1 MLNQHKILRVL
12 QLISYLQEAP
22 HKTINQLATF
32 LDSTE
37 RTVYRYLD
45 LLRECGF
52 DLHKDH
58 NQRYYIEQQPSDGIY
73 FTPEEAQL
81 LKSLVLS
88 TGKSSKLKDSLLSK
102 IYMGS
107 ELPMV
112 ATHLLH
118 AKNGKAVERLT
129 KAMMNK
135 EQVLLKKYQSINSES
150 ISDRLVEPFGF
161 TENYHT
167 VMAFEPSTQKN
178 KTYNIDRIGSVEY
191 TGTLF
196 KYETLHEQ
204 QIPDVFGFAFSGKK
218 YPLRLELSFKEFLLL
233 KDRYPLIAPFTSY
246 HPKLDRYV
254 LEVEVNDL
262 RPVEGMV
269 SKG

>member
-1 MLNQHKILRVL
+1 MLNQNKILRVL

-22 HKTINQLATF
+22 HKTISQLATF

-45 LLRECGF
+45 MLRECGF

-58 NQRYYIEQQPSDGIY
+58 NQRYYIEQQPTDGIY
-73 FTPEEAQL
+73 FTPEEAKL

-135 EQVLLKKYQSINSES
+135 EQVVLKKYQSINSES
-150 ISDRLVEPFGF
+150 ITDRLVEPFGF
-161 TENYHT
+161 T
-167 VMAFEPSTQKN
+167 
-178 KTYNIDRIGSVEY
+178 
-191 TGTLF
+191 
-196 KYETLHEQ
+196 
-204 QIPDVFGFAFSGKK
+204 
-218 YPLRLELSFKEFLLL
+218 
-233 KDRYPLIAPFTSY
+233 
-246 HPKLDRYV
+246 
-254 LEVEVNDL
+254 
-262 RPVEGMV
+262 
-269 SKG
+269 